1 MLTLIF
7 LGANIRQ
14 KRRKDKK
21 SVFFFWGSSHFVLSL
36 PLKRPKN
43 YKVMTGLYIKR
54 IEIDSL
60 WRGTRHIVW
69 NLQPGVNVLSGI
81 NGVGKSTILRRTIRR
96 LIQSRECIERNCSQ
110 GGVKLTFEPEEA
122 DIVRYDVIR
131 STDRPLVSAD
141 IVSKVSDA
149 HLTTELDWELYQLQ
163 RRFLDYQVSQSNRI
177 VSLFTQGDPEAQQKA
192 AEIAMEKGH
201 FQDIVDEL
209 FQPTGKTI
217 DRSANELYFNH
228 LGERI
233 TPYLLS
239 SGEKQILIILLTV
252 LVQNREPYVLLM
264 DEPEISLHIEWQ
276 QRLLDLV
283 VDLNPNAQVIITTH
297 SPAVIMNGWMD
308 RVTDVEDIIVT

>member
-1 MLTLIF
+1 M
-7 LGANIRQ
+7 
-14 KRRKDKK
+14 
-21 SVFFFWGSSHFVLSL
+21 LSL
-36 PLKRPKN
+36 PLKRPN
-43 YKVMTGLYIKR
+43 SHLIMTGLYIKR
-54 IEIDSL
+54 IEIESL

-69 NLQPGVNVLSGI
+69 NLRPGVNILSGI
-81 NGVGKSTILRRTIRR
+81 NGVGKSTILRRTIRQ
-96 LIQSRECIERNCSQ
+96 LLLNRESLERNGSL
-110 GGVKLTFEPEEA
+110 GGVRLTFEPEEA
-122 DIVRYDVIR
+122 DTVRYDVIR

-141 IVSKVSDA
+141 IVGKVADA

-177 VSLFTQGDPEAQQKA
+177 VELFTQGDPDAQQKA
-192 AEIAMEKGH
+192 ADIAREKAH
-201 FQDIVDEL
+201 FQDLIDEL
-209 FQPTGKTI
+209 FRPTGKTI
-217 DRSANELYFNH
+217 DRTANELFFNH
-228 LGERI
+228 MGERI

-308 RVTDVEDIIVT
+308 RVTDVEDIIVEN

>member
-1 MLTLIF
+1 MI
-7 LGANIRQ
+7 
-14 KRRKDKK
+14 
-21 SVFFFWGSSHFVLSL
+21 
-36 PLKRPKN
+36 
-43 YKVMTGLYIKR
+43 GLYIKR
-54 IEIDSL
+54 IEIESL

-69 NLQPGVNVLSGI
+69 NLRPGVNILSGI
-81 NGVGKSTILRRTIRR
+81 NGVGKSTILRRTIRQ
-96 LIQSRECIERNCSQ
+96 LLLNRESLERNGSL
-110 GGVKLTFEPEEA
+110 GGVRLTFEPEEA
-122 DIVRYDVIR
+122 DTVRYDVIR

-141 IVSKVSDA
+141 IVGKVADA

-177 VSLFTQGDPEAQQKA
+177 VELFTQGDPDAQKKA
-192 AEIAMEKGH
+192 ADIAREKAH
-201 FQDIVDEL
+201 FQDLIDEL
-209 FQPTGKTI
+209 FRPTGKTI
-217 DRSANELYFNH
+217 DRTANELFFNH
-228 LGERI
+228 MGERI

-308 RVTDVEDIIVT
+308 RVTDVEDIIVEN